1 MEQLTI
7 SVNATMRALGL
18 GRTTVNAMI
27 IDGRLESVKLGRR
40 RLVKVESV
48 RRLIGDKA

>member
-7 SVNATMRALGL
+7 SVNETIKTLGL

-27 IDGRLESVKLGRR
+27 ADGRLESVKLGRR
-40 RLVKVESV
+40 RLIKVASI
-48 RRLIGDKA
+48 RRLIEDKA

>member
-1 MEQLTI
+1 MEQLTT

-27 IDGRLESVKLGRR
+27 SDGRLESVKLGGR
-40 RLVKVESV
+40 RLIKVESI
-48 RRLIGDKA
+48 RRLIDDKA

>member
-1 MEQLTI
+1 MEQLTT

-27 IDGRLESVKLGRR
+27 SDGRLESVKLGGR
-40 RLVKVESV
+40 RLVKVASI
-48 RRLIGDKA
+48 RRLIGESR

>member
-1 MEQLTI
+1 MEQLTT

-27 IDGRLESVKLGRR
+27 SDGRLESVKLGGR
-40 RLVKVESV
+40 RLVKVASI
-48 RRLIGDKA
+48 RRLIEENR

>member
-1 MEQLTI
+1 MEQLTT

-27 IDGRLESVKLGRR
+27 SDGRLESVKLGGR
-40 RLVKVESV
+40 RLVKVESI
-48 RRLIGDKA
+48 RRLIDDKA